1 MYIANLQRNIILD
14 GIILVFKYNLTTI
27 SSKYMVLH
35 HIYKEL
41 NLLLYLFINLR
52 DFWFVILIQFLWNC
66 ICEKWKLICD
76 SWTVVLNPQPSGWIR
91 LSSLSCFILRLN
103 QFWLGECNMYPPPPC
118 KKTPQ
123 FGSIFLEGMVFVTIG
138 GRGVTPACYTIL
150 LYWSTF
156 LMIGH
161 LFKGEYNYK
170 RGQLSYSVIL
180 FILEF
185 GFPVALKQG
194 SN

>member
-103 QFWLGECNMYPPPPC
+103 QFWLGECNMYPPPPMQ
-118 KKTPQ
+118 KNSSIWIHI
-123 FGSIFLEGMVFVTIG
+123 FGGNGFCNDWGEGG
-138 GRGVTPACYTIL
+138 HPCL
-150 LYWSTF
+150 LYNSTVLVDLPHDRAF
-156 LMIGH
+156 
-161 LFKGEYNYK
+161 
-170 RGQLSYSVIL
+170 V
-180 FILEF
+180 
-185 GFPVALKQG
+185 
-194 SN
+194 